1 MNLWHL
7 FDAETA
13 WARTVLLTFILGLIV
28 AALRGATVKAPR
40 FFAGWRERRRREKIF
55 RYMETTK
62 PPNALY
68 EVSEIATAL
77 KLSAKAVLR
86 SLLELL
92 QEQKVRR
99 FNVDEIGSGLWGVG
113 SMQPYL

>member
-1 MNLWHL
+1 MHLWHVIN
-7 FDAETA
+7 AVPA
-13 WARTVLLTFILGLIV
+13 WARAPLLTVILTLLV
-28 AALRGATVKAPR
+28 AALKGATAKAPR
-40 FFAGWRERRRREKIF
+40 LFASWRERRQREKVF

-77 KLSAKAVLR
+77 KLSAKAVLH

-113 SMQPYL
+113 APQPYL